1 MVDGSVNKKVKKLK
15 NGDFK
20 VVYEKPNTSYA
31 IPVRYTFVS
40 KRIRMR

>member
-1 MVDGSVNKKVKKLK
+1 MNKIIRKLK

-31 IPVRYTFVS
+31 IPVRYTFVG
-40 KRIRMR
+40 KHIGLR